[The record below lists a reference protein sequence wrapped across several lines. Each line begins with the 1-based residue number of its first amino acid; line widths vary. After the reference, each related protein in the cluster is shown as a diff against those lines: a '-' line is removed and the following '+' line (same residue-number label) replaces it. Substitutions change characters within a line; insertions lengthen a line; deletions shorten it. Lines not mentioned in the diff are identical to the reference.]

1 MYQRMPRETRAS
13 AGYPTNT
20 TRDTHDMWAYTDEEQ
35 DWLSR
40 PNIRKNKRV
49 SNQTQDGSAPRGTQ
63 HRNRIYE
70 RVTFD
75 GKEYDLPMMI

>member
-1 MYQRMPRETRAS
+1 MYQGLERETGS
-13 AGYPTNT
+13 TPGYPTNT
-20 TRDTHDMWAYTDEEQ
+20 TKDTHDMWAYTDEEQ

-40 PNIRKNKRV
+40 PNSRKHKRV